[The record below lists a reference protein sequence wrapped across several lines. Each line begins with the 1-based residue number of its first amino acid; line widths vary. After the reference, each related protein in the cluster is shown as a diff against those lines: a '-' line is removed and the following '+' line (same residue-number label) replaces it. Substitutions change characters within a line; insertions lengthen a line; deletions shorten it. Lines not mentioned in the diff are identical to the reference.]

1 MDFFVSKNKLKN
13 HVIYRQ
19 MNEQGSKSFFFFQIK
34 FKFFLA
40 RDGAA
45 APFQPDPAHSN
56 SVRVASGNSEFGTH
70 SIPVT
75 PRKKN
80 NETKDD
86 R

>member
-1 MDFFVSKNKLKN
+1 
-13 HVIYRQ
+13 
-19 MNEQGSKSFFFFQIK
+19 MNRAVKVFFFFQIK

-75 PRKKN
+75 PRKKTTKQKTIVN
-80 NETKDD
+80 LIKLNFIKMNEW
-86 R
+86 RL